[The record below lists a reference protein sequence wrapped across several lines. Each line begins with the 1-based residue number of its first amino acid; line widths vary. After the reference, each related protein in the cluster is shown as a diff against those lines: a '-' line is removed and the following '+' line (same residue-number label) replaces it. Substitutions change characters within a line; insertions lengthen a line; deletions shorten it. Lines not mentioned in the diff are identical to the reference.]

1 MKRKEEYNKKVQGKV
16 GGLDLVQADLN
27 AEFVINKAGA
37 KVYKDLSKHNELE
50 IPSLNSDAEN
60 GKVYDVLSIGIMP
73 PGVPIATIKIGD
85 LPVAFR
91 LPSELVGWCKH
102 SMGLAMQ
109 GVKIFPAEVE
119 FGFLNGRY
127 YAELV

>member
-1 MKRKEEYNKKVQGKV
+1 MNRKNQYNKNVKGKV
-16 GGLDLVQADLN
+16 GGLDVVNADPN
-27 AEFVINKAGA
+27 ADFVINKAGA

-50 IPSLNSDAEN
+50 IPLLNSDAES
-60 GKVYDVLSIGIMP
+60 GKVYEVLSIGIMP
-73 PGVPIATIKIGD
+73 PGVPIATVKIGD

-91 LPSELVGWCKH
+91 LPSELVGWCQH

-109 GVKIFPAEVE
+109 GVKIFPAKAE
-119 FGFLNGRY
+119 FGLLNGRY